1 MSKPLPAVKTILI
14 CEGVERPPGDTLEE
28 QMAAYYAA
36 WQELIDTGLA
46 WSLQGWFGR
55 EALYLI
61 NEGLCSKPEV
71 NDGDPTA

>member
-1 MSKPLPAVKTILI
+1 MSKPLPSPRTILI
-14 CEGVERPPGDTLEE
+14 CEGVERPPGDTSEE

-55 EALYLI
+55 EAMHLI
-61 NEGLCSKPEV
+61 RRGLCSEPKV
-71 NDGDPTA
+71 DDGDPTS